1 LLTTPLADS
10 KLALRGIAA
19 PRLWLLCPLL
29 VLGAACHGAAEA
41 GPDGNETATGEPQD
55 TCIATTAHE
64 VTAGARCDARPSAPC
79 SGEAELEHTAQVLL
93 NALLGD
99 CFLVEN
105 VVRVEFEQ
113 GCATRFA
120 LSIEPEGS
128 VECVAAHL
136 AAVRYDCLGDLSCG
150 EGTFSTLR

>member
-1 LLTTPLADS
+1 LLPTSFADS
-10 KLALRGIAA
+10 KLVRCRIAA
-19 PRLWLLCPLL
+19 TRPWLLCPLL
-29 VLGAACHGAAEA
+29 VLWLACNGAGEA

-55 TCIATTAHE
+55 MCIATTAHE

-79 SGEAELEHTAQVLL
+79 SGEAELEATANVAL

-99 CFLVEN
+99 CFLLEN
-105 VVRVEFEQ
+105 SVRVEFEQ
-113 GCATRFA
+113 GCATRFT

-136 AAVRYDCLGDLSCG
+136 AAVRYDCLGDHSCG